1 MSLGV
6 ASLGL
11 ELAEKGRLPD
21 SAIRL
26 GIRRLCRQ
34 RLREELV
41 GDPEALQERHRALVA
56 ALRASPV
63 AVETRAANEQH
74 YELPPAFF
82 AQVLGPRLKYSC
94 CLYPTGRETLAE
106 AEERM
111 LALTCQRAG
120 ISDGMRV
127 LELGCGWG
135 SLTLWLAERYPTCR
149 VTAVSNSGPQR
160 EFIEGRC
167 RERGLGNVEVV
178 TADMN
183 GFSAWGPFDRVVS
196 VEMLEHMRN
205 WETLLGRIAGWLAPE
220 GRLFVHVFCHRD
232 AAYLFEA
239 AGEDDWMGRHFFT
252 GGLMPSDR
260 FLLLF
265 QRDLRVLDHW
275 RVSGEHYRR
284 TAEDWLRNLDAERE
298 RILPVLS
305 EVYGAGRADLWL
317 RRWRIFFL
325 ACAELWG
332 FRGGTEWWVAHYLLQ
347 KRGG

>member
-1 MSLGV
+1 MSLG
-6 ASLGL
+6 LT
-11 ELAEKGRLPD
+11 LAERRFLPD
-21 SAIRL
+21 ALVRL
-26 GIRRLCRQ
+26 GIRRLCRR
-34 RLREELV
+34 RLAQEHAA
-41 GDPEALQERHRALVA
+41 DPEAAGERHQALVA
-56 ALRASPV
+56 AMAASPV

-82 AQVLGPRLKYSC
+82 TRVLGPRLKYSC

-111 LALTCQRAG
+111 LALTCERAG
-120 ISDGMRV
+120 IADGMRV

-135 SLTLWLAERYPTCR
+135 SLTLWLAERYPCCR
-149 VTAVSNSGPQR
+149 VTAVSNSRPQR

-167 RERGLGNVEVV
+167 RERGLGNIEVM

-183 GFSAWGPFDRVVS
+183 AFAARGPFDRVVS
-196 VEMLEHMRN
+196 VEMFEHMRN
-205 WETLLGRIAGWLAPE
+205 WEALLGRIAGWLGPE
-220 GRLFVHVFCHRD
+220 GRLFLHVFCHRD
-232 AAYLFEA
+232 AAYFFEA

-260 FLLLF
+260 LLLLF

-275 RVSGEHYRR
+275 RVSGLHYQR
-284 TAEDWLRNLDAERE
+284 TAEHWLRNLDAERE
-298 RILPVLS
+298 RVLPILS
-305 EVYGAGRADLWL
+305 EVYGAGHGDLWH

-332 FRGGTEWWVAHYLLQ
+332 YRGGTEWWVSHYLLE
-347 KRGG
+347 KRGC